1 MPLRPGQSHQRSSDL
16 RAGSCLGSLAGSGGY
31 VGGRLPS
38 PEKLLNLRVLTFGE
52 EPLGVAQ
59 GNLRFGF
66 RIEKYAVVANRKN
79 ARQLVGDHDDRGAEA
94 VAQLEDQIVQQP
106 RADGV
111 ETGRRLVEQ
120 QYLR

>member
-1 MPLRPGQSHQRSSDL
+1 MDL
-16 RAGSCLGSLAGSGGY
+16 G
-31 VGGRLPS
+31 
-38 PEKLLNLRVLTFGE
+38 VLTLGE

-66 RIEKYAVVANRKN
+66 RIEKHAVVADRKN

-106 RADGV
+106 RANGV
-111 ETGRRLVEQ
+111 ETGRGLVELQ
-120 QYLR
+120 DLR